1 MDLQKKAGKKGG
13 GGSIRCPRAHKTSF
27 PPPRKTKG
35 KRRVLEEEEETRAE
49 CQEERGGG
57 GKKGGGEGIQL
68 VYTSSPKSRAVN
80 KCDFPE
86 KMPQIKVKKS
96 EKNVLEFIFPLELN
110 CV

>member
-1 MDLQKKAGKKGG
+1 MDLQKRRVKKEG

-35 KRRVLEEEEETRAE
+35 KKRVLEEEEETRAE
-49 CQEERGGG
+49 CQRGGG

-86 KMPQIKVKKS
+86 KCRKLK
-96 EKNVLEFIFPLELN
+96 
-110 CV
+110 